1 MLQLPKASML
11 TLKETSGIK
20 NANDSTIITLKILL
34 PNFPFGTPNP
44 QTVTIHCHICLFF
57 FFFPN
62 PFFPKGKKKSLQH
75 HITAVISLSVQETI
89 STNQAFELP
98 LNEYS
103 EGKVQ
108 PMKRFHSEK
117 RAEMYFQQNY

>member
-1 MLQLPKASML
+1 MERLQLPKASML

-20 NANDSTIITLKILL
+20 NADDSTIITLKILL

-44 QTVTIHCHICLFF
+44 QTVTICTFVFF
-57 FFFPN
+57 
-62 PFFPKGKKKSLQH
+62 PFFPQGKKKSLQH

-108 PMKRFHSEK
+108 TMKRFHSEK

>member
-1 MLQLPKASML
+1 MERLQLPKASML

-20 NANDSTIITLKILL
+20 NADDSTIITLKILL

-44 QTVTIHCHICLFF
+44 QTVTICTFVFF
-57 FFFPN
+57 
-62 PFFPKGKKKSLQH
+62 PFFPQGKKNH
-75 HITAVISLSVQETI
+75 YNITAVISLSVQETI